1 MNACKKKKSLAGT
14 AIAAG
19 LFSIMVANSAG
30 AAEGWATDTLRY
42 VYPLSTGNFV
52 IALNSNPAICPAVGD
67 PKYFYV
73 VAGENGVTVDGVK
86 AMLASALAAMAMG
99 KQIQIAFDNSTTNC
113 YVNRF
118 VVVN

>member
-1 MNACKKKKSLAGT
+1 MKAGKNKT
-14 AIAAG
+14 KFGSAAIAAAVLSMTFATG
-19 LFSIMVANSAG
+19 ASAV
-30 AAEGWATDTLRY
+30 EGWATDTIRY

-73 VAGENGVTVDGVK
+73 VAGENGVTADGVK

-99 KQIQIAFDNSTTNC
+99 KQLQIAFDNSTTYC

>member
-1 MNACKKKKSLAGT
+1 MNAGKKNTSPGRA
-14 AIAAG
+14 AIAVG
-19 LFSIMVANSAG
+19 LLAMMIASGANAV
-30 AAEGWATDTLRY
+30 EGWATDTLKY

-73 VAGENGVTVDGVK
+73 VAGENGVTADGVK
-86 AMLASALAAMAMG
+86 AMLAAALAAMAMG
-99 KQIQIAFDNSTTNC
+99 KQLQIAFDNSTTYC
-113 YVNRF
+113 YVNRL

>member
-1 MNACKKKKSLAGT
+1 MDASKKKTGVSSAM
-14 AIAAG
+14 IAAG
-19 LFSIMVANSAG
+19 CFSMMFAGGANAV
-30 AAEGWATDTLRY
+30 EGWATDTLRY

-73 VAGENGVTVDGVK
+73 VAGENGVTADGVK

-99 KQIQIAFDNSTTNC
+99 KQIQIAFDNATTYC